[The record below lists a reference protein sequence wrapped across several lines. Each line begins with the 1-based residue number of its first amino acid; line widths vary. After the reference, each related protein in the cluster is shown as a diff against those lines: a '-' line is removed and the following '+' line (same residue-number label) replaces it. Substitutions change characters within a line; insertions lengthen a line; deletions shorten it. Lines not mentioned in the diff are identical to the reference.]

1 MKNDFEI
8 GSVYYL
14 KIDTSKSIFH
24 QIGSTLSMGFE
35 DVEYRIN
42 NGAWI
47 SVSQANE
54 PITLEKLSNQ
64 TNVDVYDYNQTLIG
78 DFSNMIRFEIWGRLS
93 IGYQASQEIDEYL
106 KSIAIKNPITIEL
119 DRLNCENNV
128 VNKLSGSNLI
138 YVDKLVGSLR
148 EEINLLSPS
157 IVIEYNK
164 VPDFN
169 YIYIPS
175 LQRYYFV
182 TNITNV
188 RYRVYR
194 IDLKVDVL
202 TTYNTDIR
210 KQRCFITRNETP
222 LNRKLVDEERPLE
235 DIKSISYSDVMT
247 SYGTPDDGV
256 KNITFSYSDSA
267 DTSKHHW
274 MVNTYSEM
282 EIVSYISNGI
292 AGLPYPNLGGSTR
305 QPNDLIYFGTS
316 DDMHYLTYGVIK
328 NSAQE
333 DYILSVI
340 YYPFDVTDFLADTTY
355 HNLCAGSAYLNKS
368 ALTPW
373 DTTSDNQ
380 LTFYQYTR
388 SNLPPLILADFTIT
402 SEIDETLYPEKAYLN
417 YEPFREYELYIP
429 FVGWVK
435 VPAKEILNT
444 RVVVL
449 YAIDITTGDGT
460 MYIFQYLTNHVIY
473 SCPCRIGFKV
483 PLSKNNK
490 YENEIQRENNNL
502 SMGIGLL
509 GASITAML
517 GAISN
522 NPLALAGGI
531 VSGVK
536 SISGAVSKN
545 SLLIPH
551 TSVSYQSTETSIYP
565 AYRVLLKVKKTIEE
579 TIDESVYA
587 HTKGYPI
594 NQYDYLTNYTG
605 YTEIPEMHY
614 KPDTQPYITKTEIDE
629 IVSLARDGIIL

>member
-35 DVEYRIN
+35 NVEYRIN

-93 IGYQASQEIDEYL
+93 IGYQATQEIDEYL

-128 VNKLSGSNLI
+128 VNKLSGTNLI

-169 YIYIPS
+169 YVYIPT

-210 KQRCFITRNETP
+210 KQDAFISR
-222 LNRKLVDEERPLE
+222 
-235 DIKSISYSDVMT
+235 
-247 SYGTPDDGV
+247 
-256 KNITFSYSDSA
+256 
-267 DTSKHHW
+267 
-274 MVNTYSEM
+274 
-282 EIVSYISNGI
+282 
-292 AGLPYPNLGGSTR
+292 
-305 QPNDLIYFGTS
+305 
-316 DDMHYLTYGVIK
+316 
-328 NSAQE
+328 
-333 DYILSVI
+333 
-340 YYPFDVTDFLADTTY
+340 
-355 HNLCAGSAYLNKS
+355 CAG
-368 ALTPW
+368 
-373 DTTSDNQ
+373 DN
-380 LTFYQYTR
+380 YY
-388 SNLPPLILADFTIT
+388 SVDK
-402 SEIDETLYPEKAYLN
+402 IDERL
-417 YEPFREYELYIP
+417 
-429 FVGWVK
+429 
-435 VPAKEILNT
+435 
-444 RVVVL
+444 
-449 YAIDITTGDGT
+449 
-460 MYIFQYLTNHVIY
+460 
-473 SCPCRIGFKV
+473 
-483 PLSKNNK
+483 PLSK
-490 YENEIQRENNNL
+490 IPLINL
-502 SMGIGLL
+502 TKM
-509 GASITAML
+509 T
-517 GAISN
+517 
-522 NPLALAGGI
+522 LA
-531 VSGVK
+531 
-536 SISGAVSKN
+536 
-545 SLLIPH
+545 
-551 TSVSYQSTETSIYP
+551 T
-565 AYRVLLKVKKTIEE
+565 AYRVFNPYQYDSSIKNIALTIVGTSGLTQISKTLRKPSNAQNLPDLHSYLGHSASLVTYAISLADWKTISDLLLSDDTLASYIANVVMFPFALNNDCNVAAGLIPIKLNSTTTGVSGYYMYGHLSDYVEQYIYTFTPRFSNE
-579 TIDESVYA
+579 QNFLNYA
-587 HTKGYPI
+587 PYSKYEMYIPYKGYVELDAHKVLGKTI
-594 NQYDYLTNYTG
+594 GLFYVHNYQNGVSMAFIYNETDDYLIDTYQVSVGTLLSVTTTNARENQNQRDSATLNMIMGLVGSAVQMGSGAMSDKFGAVLGGGLTGAKAIMSKLNSDMYIYERGNTTLSSDLTNNFTIMDGWIRETYRIVDTAIDLSVFIKLNGYVWNQYCNLGDVRYAPSG

-614 KPDTQPYITKTEIDE
+614 KPDTQTYITKTEIDE